1 MKTSPSPL
9 IIVPQEELIYIAP
22 PTPIDYNGN
31 KIITPYA
38 VTRIARDKK
47 NTSSDVPMTPVT
59 PMTPYTPFVKSNS
72 FFNHKESKYFYNP
85 AHALVRPIKD
95 SAPEEA
101 PPPIPVEFYDDITS
115 TCALSLTGETIYAEP
130 HIGG

>member
-9 IIVPQEELIYIAP
+9 IIVQQEESIYMAP

-47 NTSSDVPMTPVT
+47 NISSDVPMTPVT
-59 PMTPYTPFVKSNS
+59 PMTPYTPFVNSSS
-72 FFNHKESKYFYNP
+72 FFNHKESKYFYNS

-101 PPPIPVEFYDDITS
+101 SPPIPVESYDGITS